1 MIGDKK
7 RMLSRRRL
15 LLVMMFLAALPIA
28 SSASAQF
35 IAGKDYLIIN
45 PPQPTD
51 SGNRVEVLEFFWYGC
66 PHCNALQPSLD
77 AWVKQKPADVMFQR
91 VPAVLGQSWIPL
103 TQAFYT
109 FEALGLT
116 EKLHHDV
123 FTAIHKDKVQLQ
135 DPNTLFGWVAKHGVD
150 RKKFE
155 NTYNSFGV
163 RSRVQRAIDMSRT
176 YNIPGTPALVIDG
189 RYLTAP
195 HLGLERGQSP
205 SYERYFK
212 VVDHVVALAR
222 KARTGK

>member
-1 MIGDKK
+1 MMGDKK
-7 RMLSRRRL
+7 TMQPRRRL
-15 LLVMMFLAALPIA
+15 LLVTILFAGLAVAP
-28 SSASAQF
+28 SASAQF
-35 IAGKDYLIIN
+35 AAGKDFLIIN

-51 SGNRVEVLEFFWYGC
+51 SGNKVEVIEFFWYGC

-77 AWVKQKPADVMFQR
+77 KWLKQKPADIEFRR

-103 TQAFYT
+103 TQTFYT

-123 FTAIHKDKVQLQ
+123 YAAIHKEKLRLQ
-135 DPNTLFGWVAKHGVD
+135 DPKTLFEWVAKRGVD
-150 RKKFE
+150 QKKFMDA
-155 NTYNSFGV
+155 YNSFGV

-195 HLGLERGQSP
+195 HLGLEQGQSL

-212 VVDHVVALAR
+212 IVDRVIALAR

>member
-1 MIGDKK
+1 MTGEKK
-7 RMLSRRRL
+7 IMHPRRRL
-15 LLVMMFLAALPIA
+15 LLVTILLGGLGLA
-28 SSASAQF
+28 SSAAAQF
-35 IAGKDYLIIN
+35 TAGKDFLIIN

-51 SGNRVEVLEFFWYGC
+51 SGNKVEVLEFFWYGC
-66 PHCNALQPSLD
+66 PHCNALQPPLD
-77 AWVKQKPADVMFQR
+77 AWLKQKPADVEFRR

-103 TQAFYT
+103 TQAFYA

-123 FTAIHKDKVQLQ
+123 FAAIHKEKIRLQ
-135 DPNTLFGWVAKHGVD
+135 DPKTLSEWVAKRGVD
-150 RKKFE
+150 QKKFMD
-155 NTYNSFGV
+155 TYNSFGV

-195 HLGLERGQSP
+195 HLGLGGQTL

-212 VVDHVVALAR
+212 IVDHVIAVAR
-222 KARTGK
+222 KSRAGK